1 MTPRTPISSRKIL
14 RAACLAVAMT
24 PAAAIGA
31 PACAT
36 LGPLA
41 GLVQAPRFENVPDQ
55 PAQLQLRGPTL
66 SSPLGGAN
74 VRLWTRVTNPN
85 PFGFT
90 LATLTGTLLLEESRA
105 ATADFPLGL
114 PLGAGA
120 STTIPIDLSIDFR
133 DVPGLADVIRRA
145 VGNQPVGYAL
155 EGTVSVDAGRLGT
168 PAFGPMTLV
177 RGTLR

>member
-1 MTPRTPISSRKIL
+1 VARRLLPAL
-14 RAACLAVAMT
+14 VVALAVGF
-24 PAAAIGA
+24 PAAS
-31 PACAT
+31 CES

-41 GLVQAPRFENVPDQ
+41 NFVRPPNFENVPDQ
-55 PAQLQLRGPTL
+55 PAELRLVPPTL

-90 LATLTGTLLLEESRA
+90 LASLRGTLLFEASRA

-120 STTIPIDLSIDFR
+120 TTTIPIDLSVDFR
-133 DVPGLADVIRRA
+133 DVPGLADVVRRA
-145 VGNQPVGYAL
+145 IGRQPLDYEL

-168 PAFGPMTLV
+168 PEFGPLTIV
-177 RGTLR
+177 RGTVR